1 MKKFYLFFIFA
12 CCCLNSLA
20 QATSMTVDCQTP
32 GWLSSMI
39 NYGDQQTLNNI
50 KVTGFINGTD
60 LQFIYHLN
68 NRSLTGVIDLEDVSI
83 VSGGTLTNYPFTVER
98 DNEMPSSLFSKQK
111 NRIQKFVYPKTITS
125 EALIPFQKA
134 GLVDSIVWTS
144 TFVKSIN
151 ISNGIGYANYYSLP
165 EGIEEISQIPI
176 NTHIVFPKTLKT
188 ISNHSGNITIYS
200 MIDDPQSVSAQCETY
215 SSSTG
220 HGYWSAIYNSTFYIP
235 KGTKEK
241 YLQSQFGTMDN
252 YKYENMSYRRIPNGN
267 TFIEYYDVDRTVVNS
282 PEVMYKGESAILD
295 VQIYP
300 NANLVSSIDYSSS
313 NSDIVSVDSEG
324 KIVANEYGQVDISA
338 TPNIFIDGLETKT
351 GVCHVKVIAH
361 TEGLDVPSTFSVH
374 IGEEKTLEAK
384 TLPLDYSDNQIV
396 FESSDPTIAF
406 VNEDGT
412 VVGKSK
418 GTCTITATSV
428 DGGFTATCEVTV
440 LQPVEAATL
449 ETHGME
455 MKVGD
460 NKDLYCNLQPATA
473 DNKAIVWQSSDEYI
487 ATVDNSGSVIA
498 LKAGTVYIRAISEDN
513 PEAKDSCKVTVLQ
526 PVKGITLN
534 YSTYEVNAIGESF
547 VLEATISPEDAS
559 NKEIKWTSSDESVC
573 IVSNGTVV
581 VTGFGTCVIIASTN
595 DGNYIATC
603 TINSVST
610 GIKTINSEDAS
621 FDVYDI
627 NGVSQKTIRK
637 GMNIIR
643 MSDGTVKKVVVK

>member
-1 MKKFYLFFIFA
+1 
-12 CCCLNSLA
+12 
-20 QATSMTVDCQTP
+20 MT
-32 GWLSSMI
+32 L
-39 NYGDQQTLNNI
+39 
-50 KVTGFINGTD
+50 
-60 LQFIYHLN
+60 
-68 NRSLTGVIDLEDVSI
+68 
-83 VSGGTLTNYPFTVER
+83 
-98 DNEMPSSLFSKQK
+98 
-111 NRIQKFVYPKTITS
+111 
-125 EALIPFQKA
+125 
-134 GLVDSIVWTS
+134 
-144 TFVKSIN
+144 
-151 ISNGIGYANYYSLP
+151 
-165 EGIEEISQIPI
+165 
-176 NTHIVFPKTLKT
+176 
-188 ISNHSGNITIYS
+188 
-200 MIDDPQSVSAQCETY
+200 
-215 SSSTG
+215 
-220 HGYWSAIYNSTFYIP
+220 
-235 KGTKEK
+235 
-241 YLQSQFGTMDN
+241 
-252 YKYENMSYRRIPNGN
+252 
-267 TFIEYYDVDRTVVNS
+267 
-282 PEVMYKGESAILD
+282 YKGESKSLD
-295 VQIYP
+295 VTILP
-300 NANLVSSIDYSSS
+300 DANLVSWINYSSS

-324 KIVANEYGQVDISA
+324 NIFANDYGQADVSA
-338 TPNIFIDGLETKT
+338 TPHIFIDGLETQT

-412 VVGKSK
+412 IVGKSK
-418 GTCTITATSV
+418 GTCIITATSV

-473 DNKAIVWQSSDEYI
+473 DNKAIIWQSSDENI
-487 ATVDNSGSVIA
+487 AIVDNSGSVTA

-513 PEAKDSCKVTVLQ
+513 PEVKDSCKVTVLQ

-637 GMNIIR
+637 GLNIIR